1 MAGANNNNNNVVQGG
16 FSSNIFV
23 TKPQENLE
31 CSICLLVKRDP
42 VSLCQ
47 EGHTFCRDCITRARK
62 PPRFKC
68 PTCRESISASATY
81 TKNRTEKQIIEELL
95 TKCKY
100 TNPDEYATPQ
110 SSAAAAPSTASR
122 KRTRGAASSSN
133 GTQPTEFCTWTGPLD
148 KRDAHIN
155 ECEYALVTC
164 KFAGCHTNVR
174 RKDQGEHEEQCPRR
188 PVKCDLCNK
197 LVPSEEME
205 HHADRQCTQRFV
217 ACPNECGEQIKAA
230 KMDTHLEEHCK
241 LALVTC
247 PYASVGC
254 CWKKDRREKL
264 REHLNDAVENHA
276 RLQVAA
282 LEQSRPSKDTKK
294 VRWKLEN
301 ARERIEDLEDDEAI
315 DSPSFTSLGYNGVQ
329 SNLFVYVGHGRFVLG
344 IELRPHLES
353 TDLCID
359 EIKFSVMDVDGDGN
373 ETVGESK
380 TTTTNRT
387 VQHPEDGVC
396 TIMHKALGDISE
408 LLNKYVCNDG
418 SMLFELEM
426 RVRHRA
432 GRAIDLRS

>member
-1 MAGANNNNNNVVQGG
+1 MAGANNNNNVVQGG
-16 FSSNIFV
+16 FPSNIFV

-31 CSICLLVKRDP
+31 CSICLDVKRDP

-47 EGHTFCRDCITRARK
+47 EGHTFCRGCITRARNSAS
-62 PPRFKC
+62 FKC
-68 PTCRESISASATY
+68 PTCRESIPAGALY
-81 TKNRTEKQIIEELL
+81 TKNRTEKQIIEQLI
-95 TKCKY
+95 TKC
-100 TNPDEYATPQ
+100 EYATPQ

-164 KFAGCHTNVR
+164 KFAGCRTSVR

-188 PVKCDLCNK
+188 PVECTMCNK

-217 ACPNECGEQIKAA
+217 ACPNECGEQIRAA
-230 KMDTHLEEHCK
+230 EMDAHLKEHCK

-282 LEQSRPSKDTKK
+282 LEQSLPSEDTKK

-301 ARERIEDLEDDEAI
+301 ARAKLENGPEEMSRIF
-315 DSPSFTSLGYNGVQ
+315 SPLFTLPGYSGVQ
-329 SNLFVYVGHGRFVLG
+329 SCLFVYVGRGRFFLG
-344 IELRPHLES
+344 IFFKPDLES

-359 EIKFSVMDVDGDGN
+359 EIKFSVMDVGGDGN

-380 TTTTNRT
+380 TATTNYPG
-387 VQHPEDGVC
+387 QHPEYGVC
-396 TIMHKALGDISE
+396 TFMRKSFGDRSE

-418 SMLFELEM
+418 SMLFEAEM
-426 RVRHRA
+426 RVRHKV
-432 GRAIDLRS
+432 GRAIELRS